1 MENKKTKEPSVGA
14 EDLKTNIKKTSK
26 GFEVDNE
33 HFSFTQTVNEI
44 TYSTK

>member
-1 MENKKTKEPSVGA
+1 MENKKTKEPSI
-14 EDLKTNIKKTSK
+14 KTESSKTSK

>member
-1 MENKKTKEPSVGA
+1 METRNQKEPSI
-14 EDLKTNIKKTSK
+14 KTESSRTSK
-26 GFEVDNE
+26 SFEVDNE